1 MLGAGSRASFRRWSP
16 AGHISAQEKD
26 ALDAVADAGNASAH
40 RGYSPTAERLSRIF
54 DIIENFLHRAF
65 VLAPAAADIRS
76 TTPPR
81 PKRA

>member
-1 MLGAGSRASFRRWSP
+1 M
-16 AGHISAQEKD
+16 SAQEKD
-26 ALDAVADAGNASAH
+26 ALDAVAGAGNASAH

-65 VLAPAAADIRS
+65 VLAPAAADIRR